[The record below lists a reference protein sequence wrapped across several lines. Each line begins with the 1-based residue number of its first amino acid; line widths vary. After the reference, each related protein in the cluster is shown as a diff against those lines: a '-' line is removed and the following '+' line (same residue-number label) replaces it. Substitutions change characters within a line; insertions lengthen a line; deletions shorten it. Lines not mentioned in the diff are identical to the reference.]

1 MPVYSGPIAI
11 TDRSRAVI
19 ANLLDAG
26 LDRLDRESLMIM
38 PELLSV
44 LGIKST
50 DSKAIVHENLV
61 SRTMAKIQAAEGRA
75 FLRSDDVRISM
86 TGVFRVLENFT
97 SKHKEG
103 G

>member
-11 TDRSRAVI
+11 TDRSREVI

-44 LGIKST
+44 LGI
-50 DSKAIVHENLV
+50 
-61 SRTMAKIQAAEGRA
+61 
-75 FLRSDDVRISM
+75 
-86 TGVFRVLENFT
+86 
-97 SKHKEG
+97 
-103 G
+103 